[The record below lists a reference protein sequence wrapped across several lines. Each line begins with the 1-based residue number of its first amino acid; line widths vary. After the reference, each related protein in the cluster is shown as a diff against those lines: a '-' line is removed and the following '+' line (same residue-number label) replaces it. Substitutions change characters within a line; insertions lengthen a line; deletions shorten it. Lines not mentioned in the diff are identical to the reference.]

1 MGDLI
6 YFTLATIIWGV
17 LYYYTIEFLKNFE
30 KYFCNR
36 YKFLCEDID
45 REFKDIDEGDEEFI
59 IFCAIMAS
67 FPLILWMLF
76 LGGYVIYPDFF
87 QKVIE
92 YNSIPIP
99 LTLLWIFALFA
110 FCSLIVKKIIPVVLV
125 FFATIAFL
133 SYFYFTIGVWLAP
146 LLKVFFQIEF
156 EIHGV

>member
-1 MGDLI
+1 
-6 YFTLATIIWGV
+6 
-17 LYYYTIEFLKNFE
+17 
-30 KYFCNR
+30 
-36 YKFLCEDID
+36 
-45 REFKDIDEGDEEFI
+45 
-59 IFCAIMAS
+59 
-67 FPLILWMLF
+67 MLF

-110 FCSLIVKKIIPVVLV
+110 FCSLIVKRIIPVALV